1 MDFYYDLFVG
11 AYPDNPGP
19 GASKADLCIF
29 DSTASALMGKSN
41 LNMTRLYKVISG
53 QIQSEKN
60 FIFMGIR

>member
-1 MDFYYDLFVG
+1 MDFYNDLFVG

-19 GASKADLCIF
+19 GSSEADLCIF
-29 DSTASALMGKSN
+29 DSAASALTGKSN

-60 FIFMGIR
+60 IYFHGH